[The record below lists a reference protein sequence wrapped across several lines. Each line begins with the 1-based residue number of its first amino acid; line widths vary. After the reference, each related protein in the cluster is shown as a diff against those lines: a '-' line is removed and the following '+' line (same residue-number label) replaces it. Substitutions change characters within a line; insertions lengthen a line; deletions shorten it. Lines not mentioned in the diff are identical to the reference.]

1 MSQLQYL
8 LFDLD
13 GTLYTDETGLFAEVG
28 KRIEHWVAEQLGLTP
43 CAAKH
48 LRREYYLQYGTTM
61 AGLLRDHPE
70 LDIDAYLD
78 FVHDVDVTKYL
89 EPDPQLDLMLSNLPV
104 AKAIFTNSIASWADR
119 IAVQLGI
126 REHFQYIFDVR
137 SVDYHCKPHPHAFKS
152 VLQRLGVEG
161 RACVLLD
168 DQPSYLSGAVEVGMR
183 TILVSPG
190 SYAGGNAD
198 AIVSHVLAAEPIIN
212 AWLNLPS

>member
-89 EPDPQLDLMLSNLPV
+89 EPDPQLDLMLSTVLP
-104 AKAIFTNSIASWADR
+104 AGQTALPCSWAF
-119 IAVQLGI
+119 
-126 REHFQYIFDVR
+126 ENIFNISLMSAR
-137 SVDYHCKPHPHAFKS
+137 SIITANLTPMPSKACCSALASRDGHAFCWTTS
-152 VLQRLGVEG
+152 PATCLVRWRSGCAPFSSALEVTLG
-161 RACVLLD
+161 ATPMPLSLTCWLPN
-168 DQPSYLSGAVEVGMR
+168 PSSTRG
-183 TILVSPG
+183 
-190 SYAGGNAD
+190 
-198 AIVSHVLAAEPIIN
+198 
-212 AWLNLPS
+212 